1 MLKINKAK
9 LLEVAKLYDGQPDDY
24 EPTKEELAN
33 IGIEVAEPSTHEGKL
48 YSAISEV
55 KAEQDGKA
63 KNDALAIEKK
73 HKEIKA
79 LVGDVNKLIANNESY
94 TYHKE
99 LKNSETQTRE
109 TFLVRPKCEV
119 KFSAFRTSETPIN
132 IEKETDTTKGDE

>member
-9 LLEVAKLYDGQPDDY
+9 LLEVAKLYEGQPDDY
-24 EPTKEELAN
+24 EPSKEQLAS
-33 IGIEVAEPSTHEGKL
+33 IGIEVAEPTTHEGKL

-55 KAEQDGKA
+55 KAGQSGKA
-63 KNDALAIEKK
+63 KENALAIETK
-73 HKEIKA
+73 HKEIKKLA
-79 LVGDVNKLIANNESY
+79 KEINILIADNDSY
-94 TYHKE
+94 TYQKE

-132 IEKETDTTKGDE
+132 EEEQTDTTKGDE

>member
-1 MLKINKAK
+1 MLKMNKAK
-9 LLEVAKLYDGQPDDY
+9 LLDVAKLYEGQPDDY

-33 IGIEVAEPSTHEGKL
+33 IGIDIVEPSTHEGKL

-63 KNDALAIEKK
+63 KDDALAIENK
-73 HKEIKA
+73 HKEIKK
-79 LVGDVNKLIANNESY
+79 LVGDINKLIANNESY

-119 KFSAFRTSETPIN
+119 KFSAFRTSENPIN
-132 IEKETDTTKGDE
+132 TEEETDTTKGAE